1 MPLVLETGMGMP
13 LNPQG
18 AEAGENA
25 PIRVMVVDD
34 SAFMRYTITQ
44 RLAEAPELSV
54 VGTARDGE
62 EALSL
67 IPKLNP
73 DVITLDVEMPRLNG
87 LSTLRQIMTRFPR
100 PVIML
105 SSLTREGASETIQ
118 ALTWGAV
125 DFIAK
130 PAAKA
135 NIEAVMDELIGK
147 IRRAPRARISS
158 LGALRALYPA
168 PLPEFRR
175 TAPGKLD
182 ARPVG
187 PQDKVVVIGAST
199 GGPRALSAVVPH
211 LPPDL
216 PAAVLIVQH
225 MPAGFTRSLAER
237 LDAESAIGV
246 KEASPGDRLEVGQ
259 ALLAP
264 GGFHLVLDG
273 SGGIALN
280 QKDPVHGVRPAIDV
294 TMASV
299 VQRYGRR
306 TVGVILTGMG
316 SDGSHGSVLIHAA
329 GGRVIAEDESTC
341 VVWGMPR
348 SVAEAGAADAVVPL
362 PEVPRAIQ
370 VAVRRG

>member
-1 MPLVLETGMGMP
+1 
-13 LNPQG
+13 
-18 AEAGENA
+18 
-25 PIRVMVVDD
+25 MVVDD

-44 RLAEAPELSV
+44 RLAEARDLAV

-105 SSLTREGASETIQ
+105 SSLTCEGASETIQ

-130 PAAKA
+130 PASKA

-147 IRRAPRARISS
+147 IRRAPRARILP
-158 LGALRALYPA
+158 LGAHPTEA
-168 PLPEFRR
+168 PSPELKQANLSRR
-175 TAPGKLD
+175 D
-182 ARPVG
+182 ARRVG
-187 PQDKVVVIGAST
+187 LQDKIVVIGAST
-199 GGPRALSAVVPH
+199 GGPRALSAVVPR
-211 LPPDL
+211 LPQDL
-216 PAAVLIVQH
+216 PAAFLIVQH

-237 LDAESAIGV
+237 LDAESAIDV
-246 KEASPGDRLEVGQ
+246 KEASPGDRLEVGR

-273 SGGIALN
+273 SGEVVLN

-294 TMASV
+294 TMASI

-306 TVGVILTGMG
+306 TIGVILTGMG

-329 GGRVIAEDESTC
+329 GGRVIAEDESSC

-348 SVAEAGAADAVVPL
+348 SVSEAGAADVVVPL
-362 PEVPRAIQ
+362 LEVPGAIQ
-370 VAVRRG
+370 NAVRG

>member
-1 MPLVLETGMGMP
+1 MGMP
-13 LNPQG
+13 LNPPD
-18 AEAGENA
+18 AAA

-44 RLAEAPELSV
+44 RLAEAQDLSV

-105 SSLTREGASETIQ
+105 SSLTCEGASETIQ

-130 PAAKA
+130 PASKA

-147 IRRAPRARISS
+147 IRRAPRARILP
-158 LGALRALYPA
+158 LGAYRTEAPPA
-168 PLPEFRR
+168 ESKRTSLSRR
-175 TAPGKLD
+175 D
-182 ARPVG
+182 ARRVG

-199 GGPRALSAVVPH
+199 GGPRALSTVVPR
-211 LPPDL
+211 LPQDL

-237 LDAESAIGV
+237 LDAESAIVV
-246 KEASPGDRLEVGQ
+246 KEASHGDRLEVGQ
-259 ALLAP
+259 ALVAP

-273 SGGIALN
+273 SGEIALN

-306 TVGVILTGMG
+306 TIGVILTGMG

-329 GGRVIAEDESTC
+329 GGRVIAEDESSC

-348 SVAEAGAADAVVPL
+348 SVAEAGAADVVVPL

-370 VAVRRG
+370 NAVRG